1 MDRALD
7 RARDD
12 LAFAMVRG
20 GVVNDAMAQQR
31 PILHQAEH
39 GIPLCLRRTIHSEN
53 GCPLSGI
60 VRGSIFLGPAPSPVS
75 AKVAV
80 AASHATV
87 SFWPTARRPPPGLP
101 KYRNP
106 VQY

>member
-12 LAFAMVRG
+12 LAIAMVRG

-39 GIPLCLRRTIHSEN
+39 GV
-53 GCPLSGI
+53 PLSM
-60 VRGSIFLGPAPSPVS
+60 RGSLVSWTGALASLG
-75 AKVAV
+75 
-80 AASHATV
+80 
-87 SFWPTARRPPPGLP
+87 
-101 KYRNP
+101 
-106 VQY
+106 

>member
-12 LAFAMVRG
+12 LAIAMVRG

-39 GIPLCLRRTIHSEN
+39 GGSLSMRRSLVSWTGTLAS
-53 GCPLSGI
+53 
-60 VRGSIFLGPAPSPVS
+60 LG
-75 AKVAV
+75 
-80 AASHATV
+80 
-87 SFWPTARRPPPGLP
+87 
-101 KYRNP
+101 
-106 VQY
+106 